1 MKLGK
6 CDAHTTIDFGQHLPN
21 VGPYAPTSG
30 KLVPFGDIEALTEC
44 FEQDAHSLAAFIV
57 EPVQGWAGYISQRSR
72 RNWSI
77 LADTLVALLSHLLD
91 I

>member
-6 CDAHTTIDFGQHLPN
+6 CDAHTTTDFGQHLPN

-30 KLVPFGDIEALTEC
+30 KLVPFGDIEALAEC
-44 FEQDAHSLAAFIV
+44 FEQDAHNLAAFIV
-57 EPVQGWAGYISQRSR
+57 EPVQGWAGYVSQRSR
-72 RNWSI
+72 SNWSI
-77 LADTLVALLSHLLD
+77 IADIFVAPLSHLLD

>member
-1 MKLGK
+1 MSFGK
-6 CDAHTTIDFGQHLPN
+6 CNAHTTIDFGQHLPN

-30 KLVPFGDIEALTEC
+30 KLVPFGDIEALKEC
-44 FEQDAHSLAAFIV
+44 FEQDGHNLAAFIV
-57 EPVQGWAGYISQRSR
+57 EPVQGWAGYFFQRSY

-77 LADTLVALLSHLLD
+77 TADILVALLSHRLD

>member
-1 MKLGK
+1 MKFGK
-6 CDAHTTIDFGQHLPN
+6 WDAYTTTDFGQHLPN

-44 FEQDAHSLAAFIV
+44 FEQDAHNLAAFIV
-57 EPVQGWAGYISQRSR
+57 EPVQGWAGYVSQRCHG
-72 RNWSI
+72 NWSI
-77 LADTLVALLSHLLD
+77 IADIFVALLPHRLD